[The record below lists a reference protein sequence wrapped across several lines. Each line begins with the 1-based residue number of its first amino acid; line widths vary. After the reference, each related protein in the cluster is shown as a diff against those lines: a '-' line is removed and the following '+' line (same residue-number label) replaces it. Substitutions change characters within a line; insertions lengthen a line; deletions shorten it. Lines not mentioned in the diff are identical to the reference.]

1 MMTDT
6 KYKGTI
12 LSFWNLLQ
20 KHRIEI
26 PIIQR
31 DYAQGREDKKEIR
44 DRFLNALF
52 QSINDKSL
60 IKLDFI
66 YGSVELDVFQ
76 PLDGQQRLT
85 TLFLLHW
92 YAAMKDNALTDEI
105 INNLQKF
112 SYETRITSRDFCSTL
127 VSHSFNIN
135 GNGMLSSKIIDSSWF
150 YLSWKKDPTIDAML
164 RTLDDID
171 KVFYQISGL
180 WEKLISNDNVISFY
194 HVELENIGLT
204 DDLYIK
210 MNARGKLLS
219 PYENFKA
226 VFQKYIND
234 NKWEENID
242 FIDTFANKID
252 SIWTDVF
259 WKHRKKNTI
268 DEAIIRFIASVLMIR
283 ESNRKSDDRFSVI
296 SGLQD
301 EASTV
306 RAGNFDRGDFNYL
319 CKSFDVYHKA
329 FENSYNLD
337 LPFTLFQHTPTE
349 NIFSA
354 TVYEGQNASY
364 SQKVLFFAQTE
375 YLLRAEEF
383 TNDKYLDWMRVI
395 RNIISRGDVSKN
407 GKRPTIIRSP
417 QTFDGVIKLISELAT
432 GCENIYDHLSSGL
445 SIKSTFAKEQ
455 IEEEKLKAKIII
467 SDISNKDIIHKA
479 EDSQLLMGR
488 IEFALYCIDCN
499 SLENFNSN
507 SLERINDIIYKY
519 LNSDS
524 SLSNDL
530 RRALLTISDNEGN
543 YDYYGYW
550 WSFWYVA
557 QANKRCLIDKYRE
570 LEYFIYGNYKNRDM
584 YRIYLKKLI
593 IELKNKDLQTIV
605 DDFLPPS
612 NMPNWK
618 QRLIKDS
625 NLLDDNSKSNY
636 IAIPDDNSCCYLLK
650 SMRPRDIEGCE
661 KIL

>member
-1 MMTDT
+1 MTDT
-6 KYKGTI
+6 KYKGATF
-12 LSFWNLLQ
+12 SFWGLLQ
-20 KHRIEI
+20 KDKIEI

-44 DRFLNALF
+44 DKFLNAIF
-52 QSINDKSL
+52 QSINEESS

-66 YGSVELDVFQ
+66 YGSVESNVFQ

-92 YAAMKDNALTDEI
+92 YASIKANNLTDEI
-105 INNLQKF
+105 ISILQKF
-112 SYETRITSRDFCSTL
+112 SYETRITSRDFCKML
-127 VSHSFNIN
+127 VSHSFTVN
-135 GNGMLSSKIIDSSWF
+135 GDGTLSSKIIDSAWF

-164 RTLDDID
+164 RTIDDID
-171 KVFYQISGL
+171 RIFYQTSDL
-180 WEKLISNDNVISFY
+180 WGKITSNDALISFY

-226 VFQKYIND
+226 MFQKHIND
-234 NKWEENID
+234 NGWEENVS

-252 SIWTDVF
+252 STWTDIF
-259 WKHRKKNTI
+259 WKHRKKNSI
-268 DEAIIRFIASVLMIR
+268 DEAIIRFIASILMIR
-283 ESNRKSDDRFSVI
+283 QSNRKTDDRLSVI
-296 SGLQD
+296 SKLQD
-301 EASTV
+301 NSSSV
-306 RAGNFDRGDFNYL
+306 RANDFDADDFYYL
-319 CKSFDVYHKA
+319 CNSFDIYHKT
-329 FENSYNLD
+329 FENNYDLD
-337 LPFTLFQHTPTE
+337 ILFPLFQHKPDE

-364 SQKVLFFAQTE
+364 SQKVLFYAQTE
-375 YLLRAEEF
+375 YLLRTEGF
-383 TNDKYLDWMRVI
+383 SNDKYQNWMRVI

-417 QTFDGVIKLISELAT
+417 QTFDGVIRLIGELAK
-432 GCENIYDHLSSGL
+432 GCEDIYKYLSSDL

-455 IEEEKLKAKIII
+455 VEEEKLKAKIITK
-467 SDISNKDIIHKA
+467 DTSNKGIIHKA
-479 EDSQLLMGR
+479 EDTNLLMGR
-488 IEFALYCIDCN
+488 VEFALYCIDCA
-499 SLENFNSN
+499 SEEDFSSEALG
-507 SLERINDIIYKY
+507 RINDVLYRY
-519 LNSDS
+519 LNNDS

-530 RRALLTISDNEGN
+530 RRALLTISDGNGN

-550 WSFWYVA
+550 WSFWHVA

-570 LEYFIYGNYKNRDM
+570 LEYFIYGNYKNRGM
-584 YRIYLKKLI
+584 YREYLKKLI
-593 IELKNKDLQTIV
+593 IELQNKDLHTIINN
-605 DDFLPPS
+605 FSPPS

-618 QRLIKDS
+618 KRLIKEPD
-625 NLLDDNSKSNY
+625 LLDENSKSNY

-661 KIL
+661 KIE